1 MMLIKWM
8 SASSAADEWEVLSSH
23 LQYLRCE
30 ISHIT
35 QWYLRATPFV
45 GERAHLENTN
55 GIPVAPCFSSLTL
68 LYSSSLWSELKGS
81 LLIKASVEVGSVTQ
95 LSYPRSSPGLPAD
108 KPLFSEPAPSLCSPR
123 WSQTRCC
130 GLGWHSARGPNL
142 SRVQRNQKAPGCTQ
156 TWPRASHLV
165 WVNNTSW
172 MACLQSPQQG
182 QKTSLNLSGWLSDVE
197 QMCWNGG
204 NYVTSFSP
212 RSHMTMMT
220 KEPWS
225 GWCDYAEGDSHF
237 GDSCAMP
244 VFSSAAPRR
253 HIATLHTCIT
263 MPSTGVFWW
272 NSFFFSPD

>member
-8 SASSAADEWEVLSSH
+8 SASSAADEREVLSIH

-35 QWYLRATPFV
+35 QWYLRATPLS
-45 GERAHLENTN
+45 ERAHLENTN
-55 GIPVAPCFSSLTL
+55 GIPAAPCFSSLTL
-68 LYSSSLWSELKGS
+68 SSTARHCEANWKALS
-81 LLIKASVEVGSVTQ
+81 LLRLVLKWAVLRNAVICRAALAYGRQTPLPGASAFS
-95 LSYPRSSPGLPAD
+95 LLPH
-108 KPLFSEPAPSLCSPR
+108 

-130 GLGWHSARGPNL
+130 GLRWHSARGLNL
-142 SRVQRNQKAPGCTQ
+142 SRVQRNQKAPGWAQ

-212 RSHMTMMT
+212 LS
-220 KEPWS
+220 
-225 GWCDYAEGDSHF
+225 CDHD
-237 GDSCAMP
+237 D
-244 VFSSAAPRR
+244 
-253 HIATLHTCIT
+253 
-263 MPSTGVFWW
+263 
-272 NSFFFSPD
+272 